1 MSHARSVGV
10 PRRTA
15 IVAGAAAATA
25 AISLQLPTAPAARA
39 AVDADEGRSADGP
52 ITVTS
57 RGGRVSLALTV
68 DSGVAAYAVSVD
80 GTEVVP
86 PSPLGLTLE
95 DADFA
100 SGLTVTDAGRPQ
112 NVDVRYSLLQGK
124 VSRVH
129 KVMTER
135 VVSVRNARGLP
146 MEIVL
151 RADREGVALRCRFP
165 DRGDGATRTVTAE
178 ATGLTLTVP
187 ADGGAQ
193 FSQPYTLKSP
203 KYQEWYVPRAKHTT
217 PVLGAAATSAGGLSF
232 PLLARTEAADGGA
245 WWVLAGESGMDG
257 TYPGCHL
264 RQPALDTAAGRV
276 TYTVAFPTDD
286 EALGNLGPGRPR
298 VSGAWQT
305 PWRFVAVSRDPARLA
320 ETTLG
325 TDLAPPCAVED
336 TSWVRPGASAFS
348 WLTAPTSPTSLEQTL
363 RWFDLA
369 QEMGWPYALVDAKWD
384 KMTDAAG
391 NAVPLERLV
400 AEADSRGIRLFLWYN
415 SAGENNDATANTPRD
430 LIADAAT
437 RRATFRRLRDLGV
450 AGIKADGWQSD
461 KQQLVA
467 RQREVV
473 EDAARYRLHVVLHNT
488 TVPRGW
494 DRTYPHLLGVE
505 AGIAS
510 EYYANTKPY
519 ADQIPEQTTI
529 AAITRNAVGAFDYGT
544 TLLSPYVYGANPR
557 RTTDAHE
564 LALTVVYQSGFNG
577 YADSPDS
584 YRAQPAEV
592 RELLSTVPVAFDE
605 TRYLAA
611 APGSHVVVAR
621 RKGDTW
627 YIAGV
632 NGRTLTVWPGLDSS
646 VPGYTPPTGQAQPL
660 TVDLR
665 DLDIDGR
672 RTVKLFADTSATDG
686 ALRQSEFRRSAFTID
701 TAPFG
706 GFIAV
711 V

>member
-1 MSHARSVGV
+1 M
-10 PRRTA
+10 
-15 IVAGAAAATA
+15 
-25 AISLQLPTAPAARA
+25 
-39 AVDADEGRSADGP
+39 
-52 ITVTS
+52 
-57 RGGRVSLALTV
+57 
-68 DSGVAAYAVSVD
+68 
-80 GTEVVP
+80 
-86 PSPLGLTLE
+86 
-95 DADFA
+95 
-100 SGLTVTDAGRPQ
+100 
-112 NVDVRYSLLQGK
+112 
-124 VSRVH
+124 
-129 KVMTER
+129 
-135 VVSVRNARGLP
+135 
-146 MEIVL
+146 
-151 RADREGVALRCRFP
+151 ALRCRFP
-165 DRGDGATRTVTAE
+165 GRGDGTTRTVTAE
-178 ATGLTLTVP
+178 VTGLTLTVP

-193 FSQPYTLKSP
+193 YTQPYTLKSP
-203 KYQEWYVPRAKHTT
+203 KYQEWYVSRANHTT
-217 PVLGAAATSAGGLSF
+217 PVLGAATTSAGGASF
-232 PLLARTEAADGGA
+232 PLLARTEAADGGT

-257 TYPGCHL
+257 TYPACHL
-264 RQPALDTAAGRV
+264 GQPTLDTAAGSV
-276 TYTVAFPTDD
+276 TYTIAFPADD
-286 EALGNLGPGRPR
+286 EALCNLGPGAPQ
-298 VSGAWQT
+298 VTGAWQT
-305 PWRFVAVSRDPARLA
+305 PWRFVAVSRDPAGLA
-320 ETTLG
+320 ETTLA
-325 TDLAPPCAVED
+325 TDLALPCAVED

-369 QEMGWPYALVDAKWD
+369 QEMSRPYALVDAKWD

-400 AEADSRGIRLFLWYN
+400 AEADTRGIRLFLWYN
-415 SAGENNDATANTPRD
+415 SAGENNDAIANTPRD

-437 RRATFRRLRDLGV
+437 RRATFRRLRDLGI

-461 KQQLVA
+461 KQQLIA
-467 RQREVV
+467 RQREVL
-473 EDAARYRLHVVLHNT
+473 EDAVRYRLHVVLHNT

-564 LALTVVYQSGFNG
+564 LALTVIYQSGFNG
-577 YADSPDS
+577 YADNPDR
-584 YRAQPAEV
+584 YLAQPAEV

-621 RKGDTW
+621 HKGGTW
-627 YIAGV
+627 YFAGV
-632 NGRTLTVWPGLDSS
+632 NGRTLTIWPGLDFS

-660 TVDLR
+660 SVDLH
-665 DLDIDGR
+665 DLDIRGR
-672 RTVKLFADTSATDG
+672 RRIKLFADTAATDG
-686 ALRQSEFRRSAFTID
+686 ALRHCDLRGSAFTVH